1 MWSLPPLFKVPSTP
15 GSSFI
20 WLDVSPMKQAEAII
34 TILQMSKLRH
44 RYKAK
49 VVEFMFFKTR
59 YSNTERI
66 LHKIWRKHRS
76 QVTAG
81 QGKKEKGGPCLTEAR
96 AFSHRTPRRPWPLS
110 DHSPQAGLLSHTLT
124 EGRGQLFETPW
135 TVACQAPPSMG
146 FSRQESWSGLTFP
159 SPQC

>member
-1 MWSLPPLFKVPSTP
+1 MP

-49 VVEFMFFKTR
+49 VVEFMFFKTC
-59 YSNTERI
+59 YSNTEGI

-81 QGKKEKGGPCLTEAR
+81 QSKKEKGGPCLTEGR
-96 AFSHRTPRRPWPLS
+96 AFSHRTSRRPWPLS
-110 DHSPQAGLLSHTLT
+110 DHAPQAGLRSHTLT
-124 EGRGQLFETPW
+124 EGRGQS
-135 TVACQAPPSMG
+135 ASGRQKCQLPTLVDGRLHRPDPCCEFQSWGQLPPKA
-146 FSRQESWSGLTFP
+146 
-159 SPQC
+159 QCLAEG